1 MPNPISVTVNSITTK
16 NVQTLYLGQAEI
28 DLLKSKRVL
37 IVDDV
42 ISTGESLKALESLV
56 EKAGGNIVGKMA
68 VLAEGSAAQRKDI
81 QFLAPLPMLDSE
93 GDPLP

>member
-1 MPNPISVTVNSITTK
+1 MSRRCIWVRH
-16 NVQTLYLGQAEI
+16 EI
-28 DLLKSKRVL
+28 DLLKGKRVL